1 MLRDLL
7 VRDDGGSGVL
17 ECLAAGDVVIM
28 MIAVDQIF
36 DWLVRDL
43 LDFIDIL
50 LAAVRPAVGDRIRCD
65 YAVLGD
71 YEHRLMVAVAKD
83 VDVLGAVD
91 LRGLDL
97 RPLLRLRRHAEY
109 ADQHS
114 GHEGEKNLWHCR
126 APWKFS

>member
-1 MLRDLL
+1 MTFLCAMMLAPASLKAL
-7 VRDDGGSGVL
+7 PPV
-17 ECLAAGDVVIM
+17 M
-28 MIAVDQIF
+28 MMAVDQIF

-43 LDFIDIL
+43 LDLIDIL

-65 YAVLGD
+65 YVVLGD
-71 YEHRLMVAVAKD
+71 YEHRLVVAIPKD

-109 ADQHS
+109 ADQHGGQRLS
-114 GHEGEKNLWHCR
+114 GASANCEG
-126 APWKFS
+126 KFPVPP